1 MAALAVV
8 ACAVPASASINYY
21 ADLPSFMAADVSAQ
35 QVSFDGL
42 GVGSVFLN
50 TTLSGITFSSTSI
63 GSSPDLTVLAN
74 PGSPWPASPADVLA
88 QNGFTANGSIVI
100 QLPANVF
107 GVALYAGYQFIT
119 EDLHIDI
126 TAGGDFSSVA
136 LNTSS
141 SAPVFLGFRSDQAIT
156 SIALTYLGAPAA
168 FKNIMLGGFQ
178 FDTVSGT
185 DSGGGGGGGGGGETP
200 ESSSLFLMG
209 AGLIALPLL
218 RRRFSNGHV

>member
-1 MAALAVV
+1 MVAALAVV
-8 ACAVPASASINYY
+8 ACAVPASATINYY
-21 ADLPSFMAADVSAQ
+21 ADLPTFMAADVSAQ

-50 TTLSGITFSSTSI
+50 TTLSGITFSSTST
-63 GSSPDLTVLAN
+63 GSSNNLTVLGN

-107 GVALYAGYQFIT
+107 GVALYAGYQFVT
-119 EDLHIDI
+119 DDLNISI
-126 TAGGDFSSVA
+126 TAGGNFSSVA

-156 SIALTYLGAPAA
+156 SIVLTNPAA
-168 FKNIMLGGFQ
+168 GAGFGRNIILGGFQ

-200 ESSSLFLMG
+200 EPGSLLLMG

-218 RRRFSNGHV
+218 RRRLAQ